1 MVVTMKIRQR
11 RFKKSWFHEG
21 RGAGK
26 TDPPGGSRKACFF
39 GREFFGK
46 GSQRKLSKERMGWVI
61 LGRIASRGGV
71 LFEEMSFPSL
81 SGKEYGWSGW
91 LIGQRRASTCSSG
104 FVVVTGLG
112 GREKKEKIGC

>member
-26 TDPPGGSRKACFF
+26 TDPPGGSRKACFS

-81 SGKEYGWSGW
+81 SGKEYGWYAW
-91 LIGQRRASTCSSG
+91 LIFYSRASTCSSG
-104 FVVVTGLG
+104 LVVFTCLG
-112 GREKKEKIGC
+112 GREKE